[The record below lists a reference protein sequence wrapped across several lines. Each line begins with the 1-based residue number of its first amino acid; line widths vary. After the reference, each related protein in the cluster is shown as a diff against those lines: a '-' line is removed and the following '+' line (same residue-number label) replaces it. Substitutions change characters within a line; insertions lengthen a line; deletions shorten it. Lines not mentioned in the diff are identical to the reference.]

1 MRTRKTCIGPVS
13 GTMDRIAQIELDEE
27 PIGIIISSGSRAEA
41 EPRFRAY
48 VWGPVPDEPEQ
59 RVSGSHRAA

>member
-1 MRTRKTCIGPVS
+1 
-13 GTMDRIAQIELDEE
+13 MDRIAQIELDEE